1 MEEFKTKN
9 GVIKI
14 KESVSLNKWEF
25 PIHVRGRIE
34 TIKRI
39 FRKGTS
45 FLGTA
50 HIVCRQRAF
59 FNDDFTQQSNEQM
72 LVDALR
78 YKNGCTKVVSEK
90 LILEEPFY
98 DASQD
103 KTLIYGIQAKGEYD
117 VSNNYL
123 RMHGIPVVRRVAGR
137 KGVRKKEHKI
147 SI

>member
-34 TIKRI
+34 TIKTLSKR
-39 FRKGTS
+39 GLS
-45 FLGTA
+45 FSSTA
-50 HIVCRQRAF
+50 RIVCKQRAF
-59 FNDDFTQQSNEQM
+59 FDGELATQQSNEQW
-72 LVDALR
+72 LANILR
-78 YKNGCTKVVSEK
+78 YKNGCVKVTTEK

-98 DASQD
+98 DAEQN
-103 KTLIYGIQAKGEYD
+103 KTLIYGIEAKGEYD

-137 KGVRKKEHKI
+137 KGVRKRER
-147 SI
+147 